1 MDIEK
6 LIEQLRT
13 DSLYADKASLEIM
26 DLCMAAAT
34 ALSTLQIE
42 NQALR
47 NAANSFKAEN
57 EKLRGRNTKLEDMI
71 RSQRNGL
78 QELRAELEQ
87 VKRER
92 RIIPKGYALVK
103 LKLLEELDNF
113 RELGPIGRLREL
125 KQADDEGRCVMLPA
139 APDQTIYRWRKGDD
153 CPSVIRLDGVQIS
166 GDGEITY
173 PIWCGHLTPG
183 DFGKTVFLTREEAEA
198 ALRREQDD

>member
-34 ALSTLQIE
+34 TLSTLQ
-42 NQALR
+42 
-47 NAANSFKAEN
+47 AEN

-87 VKRER
+87 AKRER

-113 RELGPIGRLREL
+113 RELGPIDRLREL
-125 KQADDEGRCVMLPA
+125 AQADREKR
-139 APDQTIYRWRKGDD
+139 II
-153 CPSVIRLDGVQIS
+153 VIPKDNNELLEKLKDLFFS
-166 GDGEITY
+166 DWAT
-173 PIWCGHLTPG
+173 
-183 DFGKTVFLTREEAEA
+183 
-198 ALRREQDD
+198 LRREQDG